1 MATFILPELEEHPS
15 AFHPLKKSGQYKIF
29 KTILAFKCSHFLCK
43 VLIAFPLRY
52 CIRAKFF
59 NFTFQLPKM
68 KDTVQQEIRLSLLQ
82 MALDNAVTIEDYE
95 ECQQLLEL
103 KLSEESQ
110 NQLAATMA
118 EAK

>member
-1 MATFILPELEEHPS
+1 ME
-15 AFHPLKKSGQYKIF
+15 
-29 KTILAFKCSHFLCK
+29 
-43 VLIAFPLRY
+43 
-52 CIRAKFF
+52 
-59 NFTFQLPKM
+59 
-68 KDTVQQEIRLSLLQ
+68 DTVQQQIRLSLLQ

-110 NQLAATMA
+110 NQLAVNMA